1 MSDYLAVGGVSAV
14 LRWLLANALTAG
26 GPSSIIG
33 VSSPVTALSPDLVA
47 TGADEQP
54 QINLFM
60 YYASLNANFR
70 NNALPSQDAQGRR
83 VSNPPLALDLHYLV
97 SAYGKNEFDPEILLA
112 WAMQVFYENPV
123 LTRQLIQDSID
134 GIVAAGHMSPE
145 VQLIVTTNLASQVE
159 SIRIAPESLSNEE
172 INKLWMAFNAHYR
185 PTTSYQISVV
195 LIEETKS
202 FKSNLPVQSRN
213 VQVLPWQSPIIDSLT
228 PQPVGSG
235 EMLTITGRNFIGDS
249 PADTV
254 ISFDEQPP
262 IAPDTI
268 QPGCIRIRIPTS
280 LQAGVRTL
288 RVLRNV
294 RFGVPTDPH
303 PGFASS
309 ATPFLL
315 APTITTA
322 PPISAATGTVLTLA
336 ITPTVG
342 RSQEAVLLIGD
353 TAIPIPSRPASGPAT
368 SSTLDFPI
376 PTGLVH
382 PVPPAGLPLRVQ
394 IDRSQ
399 SRLTLD
405 TTMESPTFG
414 QYLPQVEVSGP

>member
-14 LRWLLANALTAG
+14 LRWILANALTGG

-33 VSSPVTALSPDLVA
+33 VSSPVTALSPDLVP

-60 YYASLNANFR
+60 YYASLNASFR
-70 NNALPSQDAQGRR
+70 NNALPSQDTQGRR

-112 WAMQVFYENPV
+112 WAMQVFYETPV
-123 LTRQLIQDSID
+123 LSRELIQASIS
-134 GIVAAGHMSPE
+134 GIITAGHMSSE
-145 VQLIVTTNLASQVE
+145 MQLIVTTNLASQVE

-185 PTTSYQISVV
+185 PTTSYQVSVI
-195 LIEETKS
+195 LIEETQS

-213 VQVLPWQSPIIDSLT
+213 VLTLPWQSPIIDNVT
-228 PQPVGSG
+228 PQPIGSG

-249 PADTV
+249 PADTL
-254 ISFDEQPP
+254 ISFDEQSPV
-262 IAPDTI
+262 APDTI
-268 QPGCIRIRIPTS
+268 QPGCIRIRIPSS

-288 RVLRNV
+288 QIVRNV
-294 RFGVPTDPH
+294 RFGTSSDPH
-303 PGFASS
+303 PGFFSS

-315 APTITTA
+315 APTITNAA
-322 PPISAATGTVLTLA
+322 PITTATGTVFTLSV
-336 ITPTVG
+336 TPPVG
-342 RSQEAVLLIGD
+342 SSQEAVLLIGD
-353 TAIPIPSRPASGPAT
+353 TAIPIPSRPISGPAT

-382 PVPPAGLPLRVQ
+382 PTPPAGLPLRVQ

-405 TTMESPTFG
+405 TIMGSPTFG

>member
-14 LRWLLANALTAG
+14 LRWLLSNAITAG
-26 GPSSIIG
+26 GPSSIFG

-60 YYASLNANFR
+60 YYASLNPNFR
-70 NNALPSQDAQGRR
+70 NNALPSQDSQGRR

-112 WAMQVFYENPV
+112 WAMQVLYENPV
-123 LTRQLIQDSID
+123 LSRQLIQDSLD
-134 GIVAAGHMSPE
+134 GIIAAGHMSAE

-159 SIRIAPESLSNEE
+159 SIRIAPEALTNEE

-185 PTTSYQISVV
+185 PTTSYQVSVV

-202 FKSNLPVQSRN
+202 FKSNLPVQTRN
-213 VQVLPWQSPIIDSLT
+213 LQVLPWQSPIVDNLT
-228 PQPVGSG
+228 PNPIGAG

-249 PADTV
+249 AADTV

-262 IAPDTI
+262 ITPDTV
-268 QPGCIRIRIPTS
+268 QPNCIRIRIPAT

-288 RVLRNV
+288 RVMRNV

-309 ATPFLL
+309 AAPFLL
-315 APTITTA
+315 APTITT
-322 PPISAATGTVLTLA
+322 PTPIAATTGTVLTLSL
-336 ITPTVG
+336 TPSVG

-353 TAIPIPSRPASGPAT
+353 TAIPIPSRSTSGPE
-368 SSTLDFPI
+368 SSSSLDFPI
-376 PTGLVH
+376 PTGLSH
-382 PVPPAGLPLRVQ
+382 PTPPAGLPLRVQ

-405 TTMESPTFG
+405 STMGSPTFG
-414 QYLPQVEVSGP
+414 QYLPQVEVTGP

>member
-14 LRWLLANALTAG
+14 LRWILANALTGG

-33 VSSPVTALSPDLVA
+33 VSSPVTALSPDLVP

-60 YYASLNANFR
+60 YYTSLNANFR
-70 NNALPSQDAQGRR
+70 NNALPSQDSQGRR

-112 WAMQVFYENPV
+112 WAMQVFYETPI
-123 LTRQLIQDSID
+123 LSRELIQNSIT
-134 GIVAAGHMSPE
+134 GIIDAGHMSAE
-145 VQLIVTTNLASQVE
+145 LQLIVTTNLASQIE

-185 PTTSYQISVV
+185 PTTSYQVSVI

-213 VQVLPWQSPIIDSLT
+213 LLTLPWQSPIIDNIT
-228 PQPVGSG
+228 PQPIGSG

-268 QPGCIRIRIPTS
+268 QPGCIRIRIPSS

-288 RVLRNV
+288 QIVRNV
-294 RFGVPTDPH
+294 QFRHIKRSTSRVFFQRDSVPVGSH
-303 PGFASS
+303 HHECRANHRRYWHCLHS
-309 ATPFLL
+309 
-315 APTITTA
+315 ICHTA
-322 PPISAATGTVLTLA
+322 RRKFSRGRTAYRGHRDSHTVETHHR
-336 ITPTVG
+336 P
-342 RSQEAVLLIGD
+342 SHLIN
-353 TAIPIPSRPASGPAT
+353 
-368 SSTLDFPI
+368 
-376 PTGLVH
+376 
-382 PVPPAGLPLRVQ
+382 AGLSSSNGTDTPSSPR
-394 IDRSQ
+394 RSAFAC
-399 SRLTLD
+399 TD
-405 TTMESPTFG
+405 
-414 QYLPQVEVSGP
+414 

>member
-1 MSDYLAVGGVSAV
+1 
-14 LRWLLANALTAG
+14 
-26 GPSSIIG
+26 
-33 VSSPVTALSPDLVA
+33 
-47 TGADEQP
+47 
-54 QINLFM
+54 M
-60 YYASLNANFR
+60 YYTSLNANFR
-70 NNALPSQDAQGRR
+70 NNALPSQDSQGRR

-112 WAMQVFYENPV
+112 WAMQVFYETPI
-123 LTRQLIQDSID
+123 LSRELIQNSIT
-134 GIVAAGHMSPE
+134 GIIGAGHMSAE
-145 VQLIVTTNLASQVE
+145 LQLIVTTNLANQIE

-185 PTTSYQISVV
+185 PTTSYQVSVI

-213 VQVLPWQSPIIDSLT
+213 LLTLPWQSPIIDNIT
-228 PQPVGSG
+228 PQPIGSG

-268 QPGCIRIRIPTS
+268 QPGCIRIRIPSS

-288 RVLRNV
+288 QIVRNV
-294 RFGVPTDPH
+294 SFGTSSDPH
-303 PGFASS
+303 PGFFSS

-315 APTITTA
+315 APTITNAA
-322 PPISAATGTVLTLA
+322 PIAAATGAVFTVSV
-336 ITPTVG
+336 TPSVG
-342 RSQEAVLLIGD
+342 NSQEAVLLIGD
-353 TAIPIPSRPASGPAT
+353 TAIPIPSRPITGPAT
-368 SSTLDFPI
+368 SSTLDFPV
-376 PTGLVH
+376 PTGLTH

-405 TTMESPTFG
+405 TTMGSPTFG
-414 QYLPQVEVSGP
+414 QYLPQVEVTGP

>member
-1 MSDYLAVGGVSAV
+1 MSDYLAIGGVSAV
-14 LRWLLANALTAG
+14 LRWQLANALTAG

-33 VSSPVTALSPDLVA
+33 VSSPVTALSPDLVP

-60 YYASLNANFR
+60 YYASLNASFR
-70 NNALPSQDAQGRR
+70 NNALPSQDSQGRR
-83 VSNPPLALDLHYLV
+83 LSNPPLALDLHYLV

-112 WAMQVFYENPV
+112 WAMQVFYETPV
-123 LTRQLIQDSID
+123 LSRELIQSSIT
-134 GIVAAGHMSPE
+134 GIINAGHMSSE
-145 VQLIVTTNLASQVE
+145 LQLIVTTNLASQVE

-185 PTTSYQISVV
+185 PTTSYQVSVV
-195 LIEETKS
+195 LIEETQS

-213 VQVLPWQSPIIDSLT
+213 VLTLPWQSPIIDNIT
-228 PQPVGSG
+228 PQPIGSG

-249 PADTV
+249 PADTL
-254 ISFDEQPP
+254 ISFDQQPP

-268 QPGCIRIRIPTS
+268 QPGCIRIRIPST

-288 RVLRNV
+288 QIVRNV
-294 RFGVPTDPH
+294 RFGTSTDPH
-303 PGFASS
+303 PGFFSS

-315 APTITTA
+315 APTITNA
-322 PPISAATGTVLTLA
+322 SPITAATGTTFTLSV
-336 ITPTVG
+336 TPAVG
-342 RSQEAVLLIGD
+342 SSQEVVLLMGD
-353 TAIPIPSRPASGPAT
+353 TAIPIPSRPVSGPSS

-376 PTGLVH
+376 PTGLTH
-382 PVPPAGLPLRVQ
+382 PTPPAGLPLRLQ

-405 TTMESPTFG
+405 TTTGSPTFG
-414 QYLPQVEVSGP
+414 QYLPQVEVTGP

>member
-134 GIVAAGHMSPE
+134 GIIAAGHMSPE

-249 PADTV
+249 
-254 ISFDEQPP
+254 
-262 IAPDTI
+262 
-268 QPGCIRIRIPTS
+268 
-280 LQAGVRTL
+280 L
-288 RVLRNV
+288 
-294 RFGVPTDPH
+294 RFGVYTDPH

-322 PPISAATGTVLTLA
+322 PPISAATGAVLTLA
-336 ITPTVG
+336 ITPPVG

-405 TTMESPTFG
+405 TTMGSPTFG